1 MSTLK
6 VNTIQNTSGGSSS
19 TPEQIEQG
27 RAKVW
32 ASVNGTGT
40 AAFNDSFNCSSLTD
54 NGDGDFTV
62 SFSITM
68 ANTNY
73 CVTSMSEN
81 WETLNS
87 DSYTVI
93 SGMHNDNSS
102 DMRQTSS
109 FRFRCIRLRF
119 DSQPPQFKDSR
130 KMDIAVFGDV

>member
-6 VNTIQNTSGGSSS
+6 VTTIQDTSGSNAS
-19 TPEQIEQG
+19 TTEQLHQG
-27 RAKVW
+27 RAKIW

-40 AAFNDSFNCSSLTD
+40 PALNDSFNCSSVTD
-54 NGDGDFTV
+54 NNDGDFTV
-62 SFSITM
+62 NFSITM

-73 CVTSMSEN
+73 IVVGMSEN

-87 DSYTVI
+87 DSYTAI
-93 SGMHNDNSS
+93 SGMANDNSS
-102 DMRQTSS
+102 DMRQTGS

-119 DSQPPQFKDSR
+119 DNQPPSFRDSR

>member
-32 ASVNGTGT
+32 LNMQGSGTV
-40 AAFNDSFNCSSLTD
+40 AINDSFNVSSVTD
-54 NGDGDFTV
+54 LGTGMYQAN
-62 SFSITM
+62 FSITM

-73 CVTSMSEN
+73 IVVGMSEN

-87 DSYTVI
+87 DSYTAI
-93 SGMHNDNSS
+93 SGMANDNSS
-102 DMRQTSS
+102 DMRQTGS

-119 DSQPPQFKDSR
+119 DNQPPSFRDSR